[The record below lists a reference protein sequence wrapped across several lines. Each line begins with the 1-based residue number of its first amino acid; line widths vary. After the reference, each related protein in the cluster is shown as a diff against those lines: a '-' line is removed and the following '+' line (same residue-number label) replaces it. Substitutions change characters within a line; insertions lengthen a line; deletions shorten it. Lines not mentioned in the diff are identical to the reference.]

1 MDITVY
7 QKIYEALELA
17 LDKYNAESSYRVA
30 LSHYPTNE
38 QEYPLV
44 IFEEVRNQPQGR
56 YYGTRERIS
65 SLGYKAEIYAQT
77 KVVLDENDELDM
89 RYNKQSIAREI
100 MQFVVDFMQERIG
113 LEQISK
119 NEFPNVGVN
128 GELYQITLVFQQ
140 SYLENKEFMY

>member
-30 LSHYPTNE
+30 LSRYAP
-38 QEYPLV
+38 QDPEYPLI

-56 YYGTRERIS
+56 YYGARERLS
-65 SLGYKAEIYAQT
+65 SLGYKVDIFART
-77 KVVLDENDELDM
+77 KAVLDENDELDM

-100 MQFVVDFMQERIG
+100 MQFVVDFMQDKIG
-113 LEQISK
+113 LQLIS
-119 NEFPNVGVN
+119 NNPFDNVGVN

-140 SYLENKEFMY
+140 IYHENKQFMY